1 MQTAEKKEL
10 LGHKGTLIVRDTSN
24 DATLDYNSL
33 YLQLTTGTMS
43 TKKKY
48 PFCLFNIKEDG
59 ARVIWEVTNACNYT
73 CSYCIFSSK
82 WGNDQYDLS
91 TENMKRALDDLW
103 AK

>member
-1 MQTAEKKEL
+1 MHERVKWFMPTSQKKDIL
-10 LGHKGTLIVRDTSN
+10 SQKGTLITRDTSGN
-24 DATLDYNSL
+24 ASLDYNAL

-59 ARVIWEVTNACNYT
+59 ARVIREVTNACNYT

-82 WGNDQYDLS
+82 W
-91 TENMKRALDDLW
+91 
-103 AK
+103 